1 MVYVMDINYSLPN
14 LTSTLQIIGCHV
26 GNFHPNWSF
35 PRHHHYLFELLH
47 CKSGE
52 IKQTI
57 GDHIFSFSS
66 GDWLL
71 IKSGILHASENGSSS
86 VYRFFNLHF
95 DLDDP
100 IIRERLCKV
109 DYVIIKAAEAS
120 QLTLPAHFSA
130 IEHAILQNN
139 QMETV
144 DDDKALNRLIIQSH
158 TLGIISE
165 FIKYSEKDPSQVP
178 INVDNIQ
185 NASITE
191 TELAHVIEEKLRN
204 GNNGKIAEVAASLGI
219 SRGRCTHI
227 FTKVYG
233 QSPRQYMSKLVLNQA
248 KHLLVHSTF
257 TMEELAEQLGFQSA
271 SHFSRQFRRW
281 TGMPPSAFRPKF
293 VRSSKNENG

>member
-1 MVYVMDINYSLPN
+1 MDIRYTLPN

-26 GNFHPNWSF
+26 GNFQPNWSF

-47 CKSGE
+47 CKQGE

-57 GDHIFSFSS
+57 GDRVISFGG

-71 IKSGILHASENGSSS
+71 IKSGISHASENGPDSD
-86 VYRFFNLHF
+86 YRFFNLHF

-100 IIRERLCKV
+100 IIRERLCEA
-109 DYVIIKAAEAS
+109 DYVIIRAEEAARLS
-120 QLTLPAHFSA
+120 LPTHFGA
-130 IEHAILQNN
+130 IEDALSHNN
-139 QMETV
+139 RTDTV

-165 FIKYSEKDPSQVP
+165 FIKYGEKAPRP
-178 INVDNIQ
+178 IPMSDEKRQ
-185 NASITE
+185 NASLFE
-191 TELAHVIEEKLRN
+191 TELAHAIEERLRN
-204 GNNGKIAEVAASLGI
+204 DNNGKIEEIAASLGI

-233 QSPRQYMSKLVLNQA
+233 QSPRQYRSNLVLNQA
-248 KHLLVHSTF
+248 KHLLVHSTYS
-257 TMEELAEQLGFQSA
+257 MEELAERLGFQSA

-293 VRSSKNENG
+293 VLSPSNKDG